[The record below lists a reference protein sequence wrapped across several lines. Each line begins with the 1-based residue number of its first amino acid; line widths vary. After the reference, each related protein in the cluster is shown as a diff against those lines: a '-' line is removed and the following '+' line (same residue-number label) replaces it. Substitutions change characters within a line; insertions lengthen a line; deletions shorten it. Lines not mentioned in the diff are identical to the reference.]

1 MSSRFFIAAALVA
14 LTGCQKRE
22 PEKTVKA
29 AEAPA
34 VVARVIRVEPR
45 AFALTIPV
53 TGTLVSRAQ
62 VDVKAETTGRVERF
76 PKEEG
81 DRVTAGET
89 VVWVDRENYRL
100 AIRQAESAVQ
110 VADAALERTRVMDA
124 HNRSELERARSL
136 LSSGGITEK
145 DLKAAEVA
153 ERDGR
158 AQVSLAAA
166 QAEQA
171 RAALAVAQKRLVDSE
186 VKAPVAGEIQ
196 KKYVN
201 PGAYVEP
208 PTPVFSLVDNNRL
221 ELESPVPTADL
232 APIRAGQP
240 VSFSVNSYAG
250 EKFRGRVIEVNPA
263 VEAETRS
270 ARIRVHVDNN
280 NGKLKAGMFAEGEIQ
295 TGVAQQ
301 AILVPASAVY
311 REDRLASDSSVFL
324 IEAGKAVR
332 RTVQIGREHDGTLE
346 IISGLR
352 AGDVVVAEQSIELAE
367 GTRVEARGQ
376 AQ

>member
-1 MSSRFFIAAALVA
+1 MSSRFVIAAALVVLA
-14 LTGCQKRE
+14 GCQKKE

-34 VVARVIRVEPR
+34 VAARVIRVEPR
-45 AFALTIPV
+45 TFALTIPV
-53 TGTLVSRAQ
+53 TGSLVSRAH
-62 VDVKAETTGRVERF
+62 VEVKAETTGRVERF

-81 DRVTAGET
+81 DRVAAGET
-89 VVWVDRENYRL
+89 VVWVERENYRL
-100 AIRQAESAVQ
+100 GIRQAESAVQ

-124 HNRSELERARSL
+124 HSRSELERARSL

-158 AQVSLAAA
+158 AQVALAAA

-171 RAALAVAQKRLVDSE
+171 RAALAVAQKRMADSE

-196 KKYVN
+196 KKYIN

-221 ELESPVPTADL
+221 ELESLVPTADL

-240 VSFSVNSYAG
+240 VSFTVNSYPG

-270 ARIRVHVDNN
+270 AKIRIQVDNS
-280 NGKLKAGMFAEGEIQ
+280 GATLKVGMFVEGQIQ
-295 TGVAQQ
+295 TGIAQQ

-311 REDRLASDSSVFL
+311 REDGLARDSSVFL
-324 IEAGKAVR
+324 IESGKAVR
-332 RTVQIGREHDGTLE
+332 RAVQIGREHDGSLE
-346 IISGLR
+346 ITGGLR